1 MPSGG
6 FSFTS
11 RSIILKKME
20 NKVGDQVMSAV
31 PLLDLNPHWLSGVFS
46 CAIVG
51 VNLFSKTRAKILPAM
66 ERGVMPP

>member
-51 VNLFSKTRAKILPAM
+51 ISLFSEMRAKILPAI
-66 ERGVMPP
+66 ESRVIPR